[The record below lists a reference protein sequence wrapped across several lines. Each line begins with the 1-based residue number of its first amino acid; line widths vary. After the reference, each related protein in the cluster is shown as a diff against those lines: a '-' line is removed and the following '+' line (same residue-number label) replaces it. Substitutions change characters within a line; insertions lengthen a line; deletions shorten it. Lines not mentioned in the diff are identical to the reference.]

1 MDKKEIEV
9 WIKAF
14 NERQFERMKEDDY
27 LDYVDKEDINGRER
41 FRGGGNWTIEYTVPQ
56 AILDLL
62 PEWEVIVGG
71 K

>member
-41 FRGGGNWTIEYTVPQ
+41 FRGGGNWTI
-56 AILDLL
+56 
-62 PEWEVIVGG
+62 
-71 K
+71 